1 MGNPSTAQKEEVLK
15 IAAEVVAGKRD
26 SADLPHGI
34 TLGEPISGEDAKRLL
49 LQEIEDQEKADEKR
63 AAHLRAAEALWSKM
77 AADGVQ
83 EGSRGRFEAFFVSSD
98 RASATSLAAE
108 LGGDE
113 DWEAKVSEEN
123 AGQLQIKVITRPLVR
138 GLEVVVELANQMDI
152 HAREFGCEFV
162 CIQPTSTKARRP
174 WWRFWS

>member
-1 MGNPSTAQKEEVLK
+1 MAKPSNAQKGLK

-26 SADLPHGI
+26 CADLGHGI
-34 TLGEPISGEDAKRLL
+34 TVGEPISGEEAKRML
-49 LQEIEDQEKADEKR
+49 LQELEDQHGADKTL

-77 AADGVQ
+77 AAEGVE
-83 EGSRGRFEAFFVSSD
+83 EGTRGRFEALFVSSD
-98 RASATSLAAE
+98 RASAESLAAE

-113 DWEAKVSEEN
+113 DWEANVSEDG
-123 AGQLQIKVITRPLVR
+123 AGQLRVEVVTRPLVR
-138 GLEVVVELANQMDI
+138 GPEVVVELANQMVI

-162 CIQPTSTKARRP
+162 SIQPTTPKARRP